1 MIQCRRFVN
10 EDAKEISELVRQTL
24 KQTNIK
30 DYSQKYIEDQ
40 VRQMDENFF
49 IERAQFTNCY
59 VFVDENTEKIVGV
72 GSIGAYWGSENES
85 SLFTI
90 FVSPDYQGKG
100 VGKRIM
106 ETLEADEYFIR
117 ANRIE
122 IPASITALNFYLNMG
137 YDFKN
142 GLGEVDEEGLY
153 RLEKFK

>member
-1 MIQCRRFVN
+1 MRI
-10 EDAKEISELVRQTL
+10 TL
-24 KQTNIK
+24 KETNIK
-30 DYSQKYIEDQ
+30 DYSQEYIEDQ

-59 VFVDENTEKIVGV
+59 VFVDENTKDIIGT
-72 GSIGAYWGSENES
+72 GSIGPYWGSENES

-90 FVSPDYQGKG
+90 FVSPAYQEKG

-106 ETLEADEYFIR
+106 ETLESDEYFIR
-117 ANRIE
+117 ASRIE

-137 YDFKN
+137 YGFKDDV
-142 GLGEVDEEGLY
+142 GEVDEEGLY